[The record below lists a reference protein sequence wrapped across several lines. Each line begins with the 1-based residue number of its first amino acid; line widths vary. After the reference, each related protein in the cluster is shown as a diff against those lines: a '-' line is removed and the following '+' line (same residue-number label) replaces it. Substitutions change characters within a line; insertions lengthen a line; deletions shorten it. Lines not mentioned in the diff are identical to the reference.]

1 MRRGNALALA
11 FVVALGTLLMGSV
24 TPVAA
29 GGAAAKCPI
38 GAIKKAGDKPVEV
51 VFWHG
56 TTRASEETLQQL
68 ADQFNASQSDVEVK
82 LVNQTSYRDTIDKF
96 RAGLSSGD
104 LPDLVMIAETGL
116 QQMIDSRAVLPAAA
130 CVKAD
135 KFDMSDHVKRV
146 TDYYTVE
153 GTLWPMPFN
162 VAGPLLY
169 YDKAAFRKA
178 GLDPE
183 KPPTNLDEVRAAA
196 QKLKDSGAVE
206 NAGFGFKLDPWL
218 FEQWIAIGG
227 KQYVN
232 NSNGRKA
239 RATNVQFDDKVGQK
253 VFTWLDG
260 MVRDGLAETSNT
272 EGPGSTDNLLGI
284 GTHSHAMTIDS
295 TSALGTIAQIL
306 GQGDYADIELGVAPM
321 PVAVKGN
328 GGVQVGGAALY
339 IVNKFAPAE
348 QEGAWRFAK
357 FLNEP
362 EQVATWAAATG
373 YIPIVKSAVD
383 LPAVQQRWAELP
395 GFKVAYDQLLTGPN
409 NVATAGPVIG
419 DYDGVRDAVKQGFEL
434 LVSGSQKSKAA
445 LKTAKREADSVVQ
458 EYNERI
464 GA

>member
-1 MRRGNALALA
+1 
-11 FVVALGTLLMGSV
+11 
-24 TPVAA
+24 
-29 GGAAAKCPI
+29 
-38 GAIKKAGDKPVEV
+38 
-51 VFWHG
+51 
-56 TTRASEETLQQL
+56 
-68 ADQFNASQSDVEVK
+68 
-82 LVNQTSYRDTIDKF
+82 
-96 RAGLSSGD
+96 
-104 LPDLVMIAETGL
+104 
-116 QQMIDSRAVLPAAA
+116 
-130 CVKAD
+130 
-135 KFDMSDHVKRV
+135 MS
-146 TDYYTVE
+146 TEYYTVE

-196 QKLKDSGAVE
+196 QTLKDTGSVE

-227 KQYVN
+227 KTYVN

-239 RATNVQFDDKVGQK
+239 RATTAQFDDKVGQK

-260 MVRDGLAETSNT
+260 MVRDGLAETNAY
-272 EGPGSTDNLLGI
+272 EGPSSTDNLLGI

-295 TSALGTIAQIL
+295 TSALGTISQVL
-306 GQGDYADIELGVAPM
+306 GSGQYADIELGVAPM
-321 PVAVKGN
+321 PAAVKGN

-339 IVNKFAPAE
+339 IVNKSTPAE

-362 EQVATWAAATG
+362 EQVATWSAATG
-373 YIPIVKSAVD
+373 YVPIVESAVD

-409 NVATAGPVIG
+409 NAATAGPVIG
-419 DYDGVRDAVKQGFEL
+419 DYDGDARRGEAGLRAAHLGREVAEGGVEGHQAGDRRRHHRLQRAHRCLISGRAPPPGSDFASPALPSSSRSLPWFPSARPVRAAGRCVRCARSTRRTSPSRSR
-434 LVSGSQKSKAA
+434 SG
-445 LKTAKREADSVVQ
+445 TATPARTRKCSSRSSTSS
-458 EYNERI
+458 RRRTPTS
-464 GA
+464 G